1 MFYTHFVTESPQQ
14 FYEIECLWDNHFITE
29 KHLKRHS
36 KSMVKFQFLQSA
48 TEITKGVVTKDGWCT
63 DAILWILSMFEIF
76 YDKS

>member
-1 MFYTHFVTESPQQ
+1 
-14 FYEIECLWDNHFITE
+14 
-29 KHLKRHS
+29 
-36 KSMVKFQFLQSA
+36 MVKFQFLQSA